1 VQEVS
6 AAHRYANA
14 MTIPLV
20 KRRARSHAAAPR
32 TVVAVIGSGR
42 SSDPHAAEV
51 GRLIATLGYDLLT
64 GGGRG
69 VMEAVSRAFFET
81 TPRRGIVI
89 GVVPGTVV
97 GLDEIEERIASEI
110 GYDLPAGYPNE
121 WVELAIYTHL
131 PDSGPEGALASSRN
145 HVNVLSADAIVAL
158 PGREGTESEIW
169 LATQYGVPIVAF
181 GNHGS
186 HVPHAIPHVATRDA
200 LRDFLVRSLSPS
212 ASP

>member
-1 VQEVS
+1 
-6 AAHRYANA
+6 
-14 MTIPLV
+14 MTVPLV

-42 SSDPHAAEV
+42 TSDPHAADV
-51 GRLIATLGYDLLT
+51 GRLIAMLGHDLLT

-69 VMEAVSRAFFET
+69 VMETVSRAFFET

-89 GVVPGTVV
+89 GVVPGSVA
-97 GLDEIEERIASEI
+97 GLNDVEERIPTEI
-110 GYDLPAGYPNE
+110 GYDLPSGYPNQ

-131 PDSGPEGALASSRN
+131 PDSGPDGALATSRN

-169 LATQYGVPIVAF
+169 LATQYGVPIVAY
-181 GNHGS
+181 GNHGA
-186 HVPHAIPHVATRDA
+186 HPPHAIPQVTTLDA
-200 LRDFLVRSLSPS
+200 LRDFLVRSLAP
-212 ASP
+212 